1 MSKSKVYFTEEITA
15 ESLVRIFDALNTELK
30 GKTCVKLSTGEAGG
44 HNFLDPKLIA
54 PLVNKI
60 DGTIARKM
68 NLVTDF
74 GKFLDPIADK
84 LLVSSALICLT
95 ADGTLPAWITI
106 VIIGREFII
115 SAFRLVCA
123 DTGKTVAATW
133 WGKSK
138 TIAQMVT
145 IIVLLM
151 NIPQLAI
158 LETIL
163 IYVSLA
169 LTIISLVD
177 YFVKNINVLKEC
189 SK

>member
-1 MSKSKVYFTEEITA
+1 MNIANKIT
-15 ESLVRIFDALNTELK
+15 LVRIFLVPIFVLFMLTDFTEYN
-30 GKTCVKLSTGEAGG
+30 S
-44 HNFLDPKLIA
+44 LIA
-54 PLVNKI
+54 FIVFVIATITDKI

-123 DTGKTVAATW
+123 DTVKTVAATW

-145 IIVLLM
+145 IIVLLL

>member
-1 MSKSKVYFTEEITA
+1 MNIANKIT
-15 ESLVRIFDALNTELK
+15 LVRIFLVPVFVLFMLTDFTEYN
-30 GKTCVKLSTGEAGG
+30 GI
-44 HNFLDPKLIA
+44 IA
-54 PLVNKI
+54 FIVFVIATITDKI

-84 LLVSSALICLT
+84 LLVCSALICLT
-95 ADGTLPAWITI
+95 ADGTIPAWITI

-123 DTGKTVAATW
+123 DTGKTVAASW

-158 LETIL
+158 LETVL
-163 IYVSLA
+163 IYVSLV
-169 LTIISLVD
+169 LTVVSLVD
-177 YFVKNINVLKEC
+177 YFVKNLNVLKEC

>member
-1 MSKSKVYFTEEITA
+1 MNIANKIT
-15 ESLVRIFDALNTELK
+15 LVRIFLVPVFVLFMLTDFTEYNT
-30 GKTCVKLSTGEAGG
+30 
-44 HNFLDPKLIA
+44 LIA
-54 PLVNKI
+54 FIVFVIATITDKI
-60 DGTIARKM
+60 DGTIARKY

-145 IIVLLM
+145 IIVLLL

>member
-1 MSKSKVYFTEEITA
+1 MLTDFTAYNSI
-15 ESLVRIFDALNTELK
+15 
-30 GKTCVKLSTGEAGG
+30 
-44 HNFLDPKLIA
+44 IA
-54 PLVNKI
+54 FVVFVIATLTDKI
-60 DGTIARKM
+60 DGTIARKY

-84 LLVSSALICLT
+84 LLVCSALICLT
-95 ADGTLPAWITI
+95 ADGTIPAWITI

-123 DTGKTVAATW
+123 DTGKTVAASW

-145 IIVLLM
+145 IIVLLL
-151 NIPQLAI
+151 NIAQLKI
-158 LETIL
+158 LEDIL
-163 IYVSLA
+163 IYVSLV
-169 LTIISLVD
+169 LTVVSLVD
-177 YFVKNINVLKEC
+177 YFLKNKEVLKEC

>member
-1 MSKSKVYFTEEITA
+1 MNIANKIT
-15 ESLVRIFDALNTELK
+15 LVRIFL
-30 GKTCVKLSTGEAGG
+30 VPV
-44 HNFLDPKLIA
+44 FLIFMLTDFTAYNSIIA
-54 PLVNKI
+54 FVVFVIATLTDKI
-60 DGTIARKM
+60 DGTIARKY

-84 LLVSSALICLT
+84 LLVCSALICLT
-95 ADGTLPAWITI
+95 ADGTIPAWITI

-123 DTGKTVAATW
+123 DTGKTVAASW

-145 IIVLLM
+145 IIVLLL
-151 NIPQLAI
+151 NIAQLKI
-158 LETIL
+158 LEDIL
-163 IYVSLA
+163 IYVSLV
-169 LTIISLVD
+169 LTVVSLVD
-177 YFVKNINVLKEC
+177 YFLKNKEVLKEC

>member
-1 MSKSKVYFTEEITA
+1 MNIANKIT
-15 ESLVRIFDALNTELK
+15 LVRIFLVPFFVLF
-30 GKTCVKLSTGEAGG
+30 KLTDFTPYNDIIA
-44 HNFLDPKLIA
+44 FAIIVIATITDKLD
-54 PLVNKI
+54 
-60 DGTIARKM
+60 GSIARKY

-95 ADGTLPAWITI
+95 TEGKIPPWVTI

-145 IIVLLM
+145 IIVLLL
-151 NIPQLAI
+151 NIPQLDI
-158 LETIL
+158 LGTIL

>member
-1 MSKSKVYFTEEITA
+1 MENHKKGVIQMNIANKIT
-15 ESLVRIFDALNTELK
+15 LVRIFLVPFFVLF
-30 GKTCVKLSTGEAGG
+30 KLTDFTPYNA
-44 HNFLDPKLIA
+44 LIA
-54 PLVNKI
+54 FIIFVIATISDKI
-60 DGTIARKM
+60 DGTIARKY

-84 LLVSSALICLT
+84 LLVCSAFICLT
-95 ADGTLPAWITI
+95 EDGTIPSWVTI
-106 VIIGREFII
+106 IIISREFII

-145 IIVLLM
+145 IIVLLL
-151 NIPQLAI
+151 NVPQLK
-158 LETIL
+158 LLGDIL
-163 IYVSLA
+163 IYISLMLTIVSL
-169 LTIISLVD
+169 ID
-177 YFVKNINVLKEC
+177 YFRKNIDVLKQC

>member
-1 MSKSKVYFTEEITA
+1 MNIANKIT
-15 ESLVRIFDALNTELK
+15 LVRIFLVPIFVLFMLTDFTEYN
-30 GKTCVKLSTGEAGG
+30 GI
-44 HNFLDPKLIA
+44 IA
-54 PLVNKI
+54 FIVFVIATITDKI
-60 DGTIARKM
+60 DGTIARKY

-84 LLVSSALICLT
+84 LLVCSALICLT
-95 ADGTLPAWITI
+95 ADGTIPAWITI

-123 DTGKTVAATW
+123 DTGKTVAASW
-133 WGKSK
+133 WGKTK

-145 IIVLLM
+145 IIVLLL
-151 NIPQLAI
+151 NIAQLKI
-158 LETIL
+158 LEDIL

-169 LTIISLVD
+169 LTVVSLVD

>member
-1 MSKSKVYFTEEITA
+1 MNIANKIT
-15 ESLVRIFDALNTELK
+15 LVRIFLVPIFVLFMLTDFTEYN
-30 GKTCVKLSTGEAGG
+30 S
-44 HNFLDPKLIA
+44 LIA
-54 PLVNKI
+54 FIVFVIATITDKI

-145 IIVLLM
+145 IIVLLL

>member
-1 MSKSKVYFTEEITA
+1 MNIANKIT
-15 ESLVRIFDALNTELK
+15 LVRIFLVPVFVLFMLTDFTEYN
-30 GKTCVKLSTGEAGG
+30 S
-44 HNFLDPKLIA
+44 LIA
-54 PLVNKI
+54 FIVFVIATITDKI
-60 DGTIARKM
+60 DGTIARKY

-145 IIVLLM
+145 IIVLLL

-177 YFVKNINVLKEC
+177 YFEKNINVLKEC

>member
-1 MSKSKVYFTEEITA
+1 MNIANKITLIRIFLVPVFVLFMLTDFTEYNGIIAFIVFVIATIT
-15 ESLVRIFDALNTELK
+15 D
-30 GKTCVKLSTGEAGG
+30 
-44 HNFLDPKLIA
+44 
-54 PLVNKI
+54 KI
-60 DGTIARKM
+60 DGTIARKY

-84 LLVSSALICLT
+84 LLVCSALICLT
-95 ADGTLPAWITI
+95 ADGTIPAWITI

-123 DTGKTVAATW
+123 DTGKTVAASW

-145 IIVLLM
+145 IIVLLL

-163 IYVSLA
+163 IY
-169 LTIISLVD
+169 ISLVLTVVSLLD
-177 YFVKNINVLKEC
+177 YFRKNIDVLKEC

>member
-1 MSKSKVYFTEEITA
+1 MNIANKIT
-15 ESLVRIFDALNTELK
+15 LVRIFLVPVFVLFMLTDFTEYN
-30 GKTCVKLSTGEAGG
+30 S
-44 HNFLDPKLIA
+44 LIA
-54 PLVNKI
+54 FIVFVIATITDKI
-60 DGTIARKM
+60 DGTIARKY

-123 DTGKTVAATW
+123 DTGKTVAAKW

-145 IIVLLM
+145 IIVLLL

>member
-1 MSKSKVYFTEEITA
+1 MNIANKIT
-15 ESLVRIFDALNTELK
+15 LVRIFLVPIFVLFMLTDF
-30 GKTCVKLSTGEAGG
+30 TGY
-44 HNFLDPKLIA
+44 NSIIA
-54 PLVNKI
+54 FVVFVIATITDKI
-60 DGTIARKM
+60 DGTIARKY

-84 LLVSSALICLT
+84 LLVCSALICLT
-95 ADGTLPAWITI
+95 ADGTIPAWITI

-123 DTGKTVAATW
+123 DTGKTVAASW

-145 IIVLLM
+145 IIVLLL
-151 NIPQLAI
+151 NIAQLKI
-158 LETIL
+158 LEDIL
-163 IYVSLA
+163 IYVSLV
-169 LTIISLVD
+169 LTVVSLVD
-177 YFVKNINVLKEC
+177 YFVKNNDVLKEC

>member
-1 MSKSKVYFTEEITA
+1 MNIANKIT
-15 ESLVRIFDALNTELK
+15 LVRIFLVPVFVLFMLTDFTEYN
-30 GKTCVKLSTGEAGG
+30 S
-44 HNFLDPKLIA
+44 LIA
-54 PLVNKI
+54 FIVFVIATITDKI
-60 DGTIARKM
+60 DGTIARKY

-123 DTGKTVAATW
+123 DTGKTVAATG

-145 IIVLLM
+145 IIVLLL

>member
-1 MSKSKVYFTEEITA
+1 MNIANKIT
-15 ESLVRIFDALNTELK
+15 LVRIFLVPVFVLFMLTDFTEYN
-30 GKTCVKLSTGEAGG
+30 S
-44 HNFLDPKLIA
+44 LIA
-54 PLVNKI
+54 FIDFVIATITDKI
-60 DGTIARKM
+60 DGTIARKY

-145 IIVLLM
+145 IIVLLL

>member
-1 MSKSKVYFTEEITA
+1 MNIANKIT
-15 ESLVRIFDALNTELK
+15 LVRIFLVPIFVLFMLTDFTEYN
-30 GKTCVKLSTGEAGG
+30 GI
-44 HNFLDPKLIA
+44 IA
-54 PLVNKI
+54 FIVFVIATITDKI
-60 DGTIARKM
+60 DGTIARKY

-84 LLVSSALICLT
+84 LLVCSALICLT
-95 ADGTLPAWITI
+95 ADGTIPAWITI

-123 DTGKTVAATW
+123 DTGKTVAASW

-145 IIVLLM
+145 IIVLLL
-151 NIPQLAI
+151 NVAQLKI
-158 LETIL
+158 LEDIL

-169 LTIISLVD
+169 LTVVSLVD

>member
-1 MSKSKVYFTEEITA
+1 MNIANKITLIRIFLVPIFVLFMLTDFTEYNSIIAFVVFVIATIT
-15 ESLVRIFDALNTELK
+15 D
-30 GKTCVKLSTGEAGG
+30 
-44 HNFLDPKLIA
+44 
-54 PLVNKI
+54 KI
-60 DGTIARKM
+60 DGTIARKY

-84 LLVSSALICLT
+84 LLVCSALICLT
-95 ADGTLPAWITI
+95 ADGTIPAWITI

-123 DTGKTVAATW
+123 DTGKTVAASW

-145 IIVLLM
+145 IIVLLL

-163 IYVSLA
+163 IY
-169 LTIISLVD
+169 ISLVLTVVSLLD
-177 YFVKNINVLKEC
+177 YFRKNIDVLKEC

>member
-1 MSKSKVYFTEEITA
+1 MNIANKIT
-15 ESLVRIFDALNTELK
+15 LVRIFLVPVFVLFMLTDFTEYN
-30 GKTCVKLSTGEAGG
+30 S
-44 HNFLDPKLIA
+44 LIA
-54 PLVNKI
+54 FIVFVIATITDKI
-60 DGTIARKM
+60 GGTIARKM

-145 IIVLLM
+145 IIVLLL

>member
-1 MSKSKVYFTEEITA
+1 MNIANKIT
-15 ESLVRIFDALNTELK
+15 LVRIFLVPVFVLFMLTDFTEYN
-30 GKTCVKLSTGEAGG
+30 S
-44 HNFLDPKLIA
+44 LIA
-54 PLVNKI
+54 FIVFVIATITDKI

-95 ADGTLPAWITI
+95 SDGTIPAWITI

-145 IIVLLM
+145 IIVLLL

>member
-1 MSKSKVYFTEEITA
+1 MNIANKIT
-15 ESLVRIFDALNTELK
+15 LVRIFLVPVFVLFMLTDFTEYN
-30 GKTCVKLSTGEAGG
+30 S
-44 HNFLDPKLIA
+44 LIA
-54 PLVNKI
+54 FIVFVIATITDKI

>member
-1 MSKSKVYFTEEITA
+1 MNIANKIT
-15 ESLVRIFDALNTELK
+15 LVRIFLVPVFVLFMLTDFTEYN
-30 GKTCVKLSTGEAGG
+30 GI
-44 HNFLDPKLIA
+44 IA
-54 PLVNKI
+54 FIVFVIATITDKI
-60 DGTIARKM
+60 DGTIARKY

-84 LLVSSALICLT
+84 LLVCSALICLT
-95 ADGTLPAWITI
+95 ADGTIPAWITI

-123 DTGKTVAATW
+123 DTGKTVAASW

-151 NIPQLAI
+151 NIPQLSI
-158 LETIL
+158 LETVL
-163 IYVSLA
+163 IYVSLV
-169 LTIISLVD
+169 LTVVSLVD
-177 YFVKNINVLKEC
+177 YFVKNKDVLKEC

>member
-1 MSKSKVYFTEEITA
+1 MNIANKIT
-15 ESLVRIFDALNTELK
+15 LVRIFLVPVFVLFMLTDYTEYN
-30 GKTCVKLSTGEAGG
+30 S
-44 HNFLDPKLIA
+44 LIA
-54 PLVNKI
+54 FIDFVIATITDKI
-60 DGTIARKM
+60 DGTIARKY

-145 IIVLLM
+145 IIVLLL

>member
-1 MSKSKVYFTEEITA
+1 MNIANKIT
-15 ESLVRIFDALNTELK
+15 LVRIFL
-30 GKTCVKLSTGEAGG
+30 VPV
-44 HNFLDPKLIA
+44 FLLFMLTDFTAYNSIIA
-54 PLVNKI
+54 FVVFVIATLTDKI
-60 DGTIARKM
+60 DGTIARKY

-84 LLVSSALICLT
+84 LLVCSALICLT
-95 ADGTLPAWITI
+95 ADGTIPAWITI

-123 DTGKTVAATW
+123 DTGKTVAASW

-145 IIVLLM
+145 IIVLLL
-151 NIPQLAI
+151 NIAQLKI
-158 LETIL
+158 LEDIL
-163 IYVSLA
+163 IYVSLV
-169 LTIISLVD
+169 LTVISLVD
-177 YFVKNINVLKEC
+177 YFLKNKEVLKEC

>member
-1 MSKSKVYFTEEITA
+1 MNIANKITLVSIFLVPVFVLFMLTDFTEYN
-15 ESLVRIFDALNTELK
+15 S
-30 GKTCVKLSTGEAGG
+30 
-44 HNFLDPKLIA
+44 LIA
-54 PLVNKI
+54 FIVFVIATITDKI
-60 DGTIARKM
+60 DGTIARKY

-145 IIVLLM
+145 IIVLLL

>member
-1 MSKSKVYFTEEITA
+1 MNIANKIT
-15 ESLVRIFDALNTELK
+15 LVRIFL
-30 GKTCVKLSTGEAGG
+30 VPV
-44 HNFLDPKLIA
+44 FLLFMLTDFTAYNSIIA
-54 PLVNKI
+54 FVVFVIATLTDKI
-60 DGTIARKM
+60 DGTIARKY

-84 LLVSSALICLT
+84 LLVCSALICLT
-95 ADGTLPAWITI
+95 ADGTIPAWITI

-123 DTGKTVAATW
+123 DTGKTVAASW

-145 IIVLLM
+145 IIVLLL
-151 NIPQLAI
+151 NIAQLKI
-158 LETIL
+158 LEDIL
-163 IYVSLA
+163 IYVSLV
-169 LTIISLVD
+169 LTVVSLVD
-177 YFVKNINVLKEC
+177 YFLKNKEVLKEC

>member
-1 MSKSKVYFTEEITA
+1 MNIANKIT
-15 ESLVRIFDALNTELK
+15 LVRIFLVPVFLLFM
-30 GKTCVKLSTGEAGG
+30 LSDFTAY
-44 HNFLDPKLIA
+44 NSIIA
-54 PLVNKI
+54 FVVFVIATLTDKI
-60 DGTIARKM
+60 DGTIARKY

-84 LLVSSALICLT
+84 LLVCSALICLT
-95 ADGTLPAWITI
+95 ADGTIPAWITI

-123 DTGKTVAATW
+123 DTGKTVAASW

-145 IIVLLM
+145 IIVLLL
-151 NIPQLAI
+151 NIAQLKI
-158 LETIL
+158 LEDIL
-163 IYVSLA
+163 IYVSLV
-169 LTIISLVD
+169 LTVVSLVD
-177 YFVKNINVLKEC
+177 YFLKNKEVLKEC

>member
-1 MSKSKVYFTEEITA
+1 MNIANKIT
-15 ESLVRIFDALNTELK
+15 LVRIFLVPFFLIF
-30 GKTCVKLSTGEAGG
+30 KLT
-44 HNFLDPKLIA
+44 NFTPYNAIIA
-54 PLVNKI
+54 FVIFVIATITDKI
-60 DGTIARKM
+60 DGTIARKY

-84 LLVSSALICLT
+84 LLVCSALICLT
-95 ADGTLPAWITI
+95 ADGTIPAWITI

-123 DTGKTVAATW
+123 DTGKTVAASW

-145 IIVLLM
+145 IIVLLL
-151 NIPQLAI
+151 NVPQLKI
-158 LETIL
+158 LGDIL
-163 IYVSLA
+163 VYVSLV
-169 LTIISLVD
+169 LTVVSLVD
-177 YFVKNINVLKEC
+177 YFIKNKEVLKEC

>member
-1 MSKSKVYFTEEITA
+1 MIAT
-15 ESLVRIFDALNTELK
+15 NT
-30 GKTCVKLSTGEAGG
+30 
-44 HNFLDPKLIA
+44 D
-54 PLVNKI
+54 KI
-60 DGTIARKM
+60 DGTIARKY

-138 TIAQMVT
+138 TNAQMVT
-145 IIVLLM
+145 IIVLLL

>member
-1 MSKSKVYFTEEITA
+1 MNIANKIT
-15 ESLVRIFDALNTELK
+15 LVRIFLVPVFVLFMLTDFTEYN
-30 GKTCVKLSTGEAGG
+30 S
-44 HNFLDPKLIA
+44 LIA
-54 PLVNKI
+54 FIVFVIATITDKI

-145 IIVLLM
+145 IIVLLL